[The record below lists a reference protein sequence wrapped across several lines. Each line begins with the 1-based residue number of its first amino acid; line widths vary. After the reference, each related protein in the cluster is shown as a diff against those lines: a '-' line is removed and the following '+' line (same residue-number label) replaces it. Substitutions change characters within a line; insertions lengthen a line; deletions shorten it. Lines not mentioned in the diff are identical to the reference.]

1 MHAGE
6 NPFSVQRIQALPR
19 FAAENE
25 SLEACGQRFWQGV
38 DEGRRVQV
46 ISGPHGSGKSR
57 LLRELGTL
65 WAGQGVR
72 VQTLK
77 VSAGG
82 QTRVVSELPNS
93 SVETPTKRQRG
104 GGVGGYHGRRVLLI
118 DSGEHLRGWRWH
130 ALRLRFGGCPCLMT
144 RHHAAGWTVLH
155 TLEPDWR
162 LFLRMFNYLLFG
174 EDRDP
179 LDPRW
184 TWGAERLGLGAR
196 PLAELQ
202 ALFAA
207 SGGDLRRSFQRLFE
221 LAADAPPATSLPVD
235 R

>member
-72 VQTLK
+72 VHCGCVCIRRRPTVFSSSATSRCLPLSMPTTTAPRSPEHPAPRATVDLTLPRAAAPAPPPPE
-77 VSAGG
+77 VGRAGPRPG
-82 QTRVVSELPNS
+82 AL
-93 SVETPTKRQRG
+93 QRG
-104 GGVGGYHGRRVLLI
+104 RLCGHGKQRGKCRECRGEDGGEAMGGEASGRGARE
-118 DSGEHLRGWRWH
+118 DRRGARTPKPH
-130 ALRLRFGGCPCLMT
+130 AMTSMMRRL
-144 RHHAAGWTVLH
+144 HHAADGGGSGWV
-155 TLEPDWR
+155 
-162 LFLRMFNYLLFG
+162 M
-174 EDRDP
+174 
-179 LDPRW
+179 
-184 TWGAERLGLGAR
+184 
-196 PLAELQ
+196 
-202 ALFAA
+202 AA
-207 SGGDLRRSFQRLFE
+207 S
-221 LAADAPPATSLPVD
+221 A
-235 R
+235 